1 MGRAGRRS
9 RCSTTGNQ
17 LVCRRTQAVLQNA
30 DRLLQG
36 PPPYRVHDRG
46 TFQVRVGQDF
56 ETNFTGEVLG
66 RAIQASVM
74 RWVLKTIRKPKQIQN
89 IVTSFDTPVDEQMEK

>member
-1 MGRAGRRS
+1 MGRAGGRS

-30 DRLLQG
+30 DRLIQG

-46 TFQVRVGQDF
+46 TPQVRVGQDS
-56 ETNFTGEVLG
+56 ETSFAGKVLG

-74 RWVLKTIRKPKQIQN
+74 RWPPEEGFEARIGSGTLSRASLFKMTNKGR
-89 IVTSFDTPVDEQMEK
+89 